1 MQSFKGGQAGPMVC
15 YSVTVNVDPQNQVAN
30 TGAYQDIAIPAAP
43 GCATGQRV
51 FVNPLA
57 DLSTP
62 GYTIDDP
69 RISAANTVRVQ
80 TLNVTAGDLNP
91 AALDVAFV
99 FFGAKTQP

>member
-1 MQSFKGGQAGPMVC
+1 MQSFKGGTSGPMVC

-30 TGAYQDIAIPAAP
+30 TGAYQNVAIPAAP
-43 GCATGQRV
+43 GCTTGQRV
-51 FVNPLA
+51 LVNPLA

-62 GYTIDDP
+62 GYTLGDA
-69 RISAANTVRVQ
+69 RVSATDTVRLQ

-91 AALDVAFV
+91 AALDIAFV